1 MKYAN
6 KTMNRMKGTMNRS
19 ILELVKSEVTRTI
32 MIVSWMRLRKT
43 MMPNRV
49 NRNTASSTMATN
61 KKTHSILICVDVAP
75 MIT

>member
-75 MIT
+75 MII